1 MNTEQSQICSS
12 CISKEPF
19 DGSNGRT
26 WILSL
31 LEYDRGRPNPERCII
46 KKQGDSCIF
55 SLITST
61 LMVKQSSVVN
71 AYLENDTTILL
82 KLADPLTLPFEVSD
96 ITLTDATTGK
106 TVPVINVALPQ
117 AFTAN
122 PPEDVQQLLG
132 VPGEQ
137 RSSVLAGVE
146 TNLVEVVL
154 AEAPDVTHSL
164 HIALPGYMS
173 GPVTP
178 RNILNG
184 EKYLYHGDDLGN
196 SYQPEATSFRLWAPT
211 ASDVQVLLYE
221 TEIGPLQ
228 REIAMQRGE
237 NGTWYAQVSGD
248 WQNWYYL
255 YQVTVHGMT
264 QNSVDPYV
272 KAIAVNATRGM
283 IVHLPQT
290 NPPGWREDRYVALA
304 HPQDAII
311 YEVHVRDFSI
321 NPNSGMA
328 NRGKYLAFTE
338 HGTTGILS
346 GGQVTNNVAT
356 GVDHLKELGITHVQL
371 QPVQEFASVDEQDP
385 DQYNWGYD
393 PGNFN
398 VPEGAYATTPHGT
411 VRVTECKQMV
421 QSLHQEGIGVILDVV
436 YNHTFSWYYSDFD
449 KIVPEYYYRTDDAGN
464 YTNGSGTGNEIA
476 AERPMVQKF
485 ILDSLAYWV
494 REYHV
499 DGFRFDLM
507 ALLGIETMKKVYE
520 TLHAIN
526 PHILLYGEPW
536 AGGTSGL
543 PANQLLTKGQQK
555 GLGLAVFNDHIR
567 NALCGSV
574 FDRSGRGFATGARGL
589 VDEIKRAV
597 EGSINDFAASPGET
611 INYVT
616 SHDNYTLW
624 DKITLSNLEDAEAD
638 RIKMDEL
645 AQAVILTSQG
655 IAFLQG
661 GEELLR
667 TKGGN
672 SNSYNAG
679 DAVNQFDW
687 SRKTHYWKEWRYY
700 AALIHL
706 RRAHAAFR
714 MRSASD
720 IRAHLSFLASPE
732 NTVMFELSGH
742 ANGDSWENILVIY
755 NPNKIDLPCPLPPG
769 NWTIV
774 VSQDRI
780 SEDYLG
786 RASGRVIAPAISCMV
801 LYQR

>member
-1 MNTEQSQICSS
+1 M
-12 CISKEPF
+12 
-19 DGSNGRT
+19 G
-26 WILSL
+26 
-31 LEYDRGRPNPERCII
+31 
-46 KKQGDSCIF
+46 
-55 SLITST
+55 
-61 LMVKQSSVVN
+61 KQSSGVN

-82 KLADPLTLPFEVSD
+82 QLADPLTFPFEVSD

-117 AFTAN
+117 AFPAD
-122 PPEDVQQLLG
+122 PPEDVQPLLA
-132 VPGEQ
+132 VPAEQ
-137 RSSVLAGVE
+137 RSSVLAGVQ
-146 TNLVEVVL
+146 TNLVEVML

-164 HIALPGYMS
+164 HIALPGYIS

-184 EKYLYHGDDLGN
+184 ETYLYRGDDLGN

-211 ASDVQVLLYE
+211 ASDVQVLLFE
-221 TEIGPLQ
+221 REIGPLQ

-248 WQNWYYL
+248 LQNWYYL
-255 YQVTVHGMT
+255 YQMTIHGRT
-264 QNSVDPYV
+264 KNAVDPYV

-290 NPPGWREDRYVALA
+290 NPPGWWEDRYVALA

-338 HGTTGILS
+338 HGTTGP
-346 GGQVTNNVAT
+346 NNVVT

-371 QPVQEFASVDEQDP
+371 QPVQEFASVNELDP
-385 DQYNWGYD
+385 NQYNWGYD
-393 PGNFN
+393 PSNFN

-411 VRVTECKQMV
+411 ARVSECKQMV
-421 QSLHQEGIGVILDVV
+421 QSLHNEGIGVILDVV
-436 YNHTFSWYYSDFD
+436 YNHTFARYYSDFN

-555 GLGLAVFNDHIR
+555 GLGLAVLNDHIR

-574 FDRSGRGFATGARGL
+574 FDRSGRGFATGAGGF

-597 EGSINDFAASPGET
+597 QGSINDFAASPGET

-624 DKITLSNLEDAEAD
+624 DKVALSNPDDTEAD

-661 GEELLR
+661 GEEMLR

-672 SNSYNAG
+672 DNSYNAG

-687 SRKTHYWKEWRYY
+687 SRKAHYWKVWRYY
-700 AALIHL
+700 AGLIHL
-706 RRAHAAFR
+706 RQYHPAFR
-714 MRSASD
+714 MQLASD
-720 IRAHLSFLASPE
+720 VRAHLSLLASPQD
-732 NTVMFELSGH
+732 TVMFELSGH
-742 ANGDSWENILVIY
+742 ANGDNWENILVIY
-755 NPNKIDLPCPLPPG
+755 NPTKADVVCTLPPG
-769 NWTIV
+769 KWTIV
-774 VSQDRI
+774 VFQDRV
-780 SEDYLG
+780 SEEYLG
-786 RASGRVIAPAISCMV
+786 RASGRVVVPAISCMV
-801 LYQR
+801 LYQG

>member
-1 MNTEQSQICSS
+1 MFI
-12 CISKEPF
+12 
-19 DGSNGRT
+19 
-26 WILSL
+26 
-31 LEYDRGRPNPERCII
+31 
-46 KKQGDSCIF
+46 
-55 SLITST
+55 
-61 LMVKQSSVVN
+61 VN
-71 AYLENDTTILL
+71 AYLENDTTIVV
-82 KLADPLTLPFEVSD
+82 KLADPLTLPFEVSGV
-96 ITLTDATTGK
+96 TLTDATVGK
-106 TVPVINVALPQ
+106 TISVIKVTLPQ
-117 AFTAN
+117 DFATHPAGV
-122 PPEDVQQLLG
+122 VQQLLG
-132 VPGEQ
+132 VSGEQ
-137 RSSVLAGVE
+137 RSASPGGVQ
-146 TNLVEVVL
+146 TDLIEVVL

-164 HIALPGYMS
+164 HIALNGYIQV
-173 GPVTP
+173 PVTP

-184 EKYLYHGDDLGN
+184 EKYFYHKDDLGN
-196 SYQPEATSFRLWAPT
+196 SYRSEGTSFRLWAPT
-211 ASDVQVLLYE
+211 ASEVQVLLYE
-221 TEIGPLQ
+221 TETGPLQ
-228 REIAMQRGE
+228 RQIAMQRGE

-248 WQNWYYL
+248 LQNWYYL
-255 YQVTVHGMT
+255 YQVIVHGVT
-264 QNSVDPYV
+264 QNAVDPYV

-283 IVHLPQT
+283 IIHLPEM
-290 NPPGWREDRYVALA
+290 NPPGWHEDRYVALA

-338 HGTTGILS
+338 HGTTGP
-346 GGQVTNNVAT
+346 NNVVT

-371 QPVQEFASVDEQDP
+371 QPVQEFASVNELDP
-385 DQYNWGYD
+385 NQYNWGYD
-393 PGNFN
+393 PSNFN

-411 VRVTECKQMV
+411 ARVSECKQMV
-421 QSLHQEGIGVILDVV
+421 QSLHNEGIGVILDVV
-436 YNHTFSWYYSDFD
+436 YNHTFARYYSDFN

-507 ALLGIETMKKVYE
+507 ALLGIETMKKAYE
-520 TLHAIN
+520 TLHAMN

-536 AGGTSGL
+536 AGGKPGL
-543 PANQLLTKGQQK
+543 PADQLLTQGQQK

-574 FDRSGRGFATGARGL
+574 FDRSGRGFATGAGGF

-597 EGSINDFAASPGET
+597 QGSINDFAASPGET

-624 DKITLSNLEDAEAD
+624 DKVALSNPDDTEAD

-661 GEELLR
+661 GEEMLR

-672 SNSYNAG
+672 DNSYNAG

-687 SRKTHYWKEWRYY
+687 SRKAHYWKVWRYY
-700 AALIHL
+700 AGLIHL
-706 RRAHAAFR
+706 RQYHPAFR
-714 MRSASD
+714 MQLASD
-720 IRAHLSFLASPE
+720 VRAHLSLLASPQD
-732 NTVMFELSGH
+732 TVMFELSGH
-742 ANGDSWENILVIY
+742 ANGDNWENILVIY
-755 NPNKIDLPCPLPPG
+755 NPTKADVVCTLPPG
-769 NWTIV
+769 KWTIV
-774 VSQDRI
+774 VFQDRV
-780 SEDYLG
+780 SEEYLA
-786 RASGRVIAPAISCMV
+786 RASGRVVVPAISCMV
-801 LYQR
+801 LYQG

>member
-1 MNTEQSQICSS
+1 
-12 CISKEPF
+12 
-19 DGSNGRT
+19 
-26 WILSL
+26 
-31 LEYDRGRPNPERCII
+31 
-46 KKQGDSCIF
+46 
-55 SLITST
+55 
-61 LMVKQSSVVN
+61 MVKQSSVVN

-82 KLADPLTLPFEVSD
+82 KLADPLTLPFEFSD

-117 AFTAN
+117 AFTAD
-122 PPEDVQQLLG
+122 PPEDVQQLLA

-146 TNLVEVVL
+146 TSLVEVVL

-184 EKYLYHGDDLGN
+184 KKYLYHGDDLGN

-228 REIAMQRGE
+228 REIAMQRGA

-248 WQNWYYL
+248 LQNWYYL

-304 HPQDAII
+304 HAQDAII

-385 DQYNWGYD
+385 NQYNWGYD

-624 DKITLSNLEDAEAD
+624 DKIALSNPDDTEAD
-638 RIKMDEL
+638 RIRMNEL

-661 GEELLR
+661 GEEMLR

-672 SNSYNAG
+672 DNSYNAG

-687 SRKTHYWKEWRYY
+687 LRKAHYWKVWRYY
-700 AALIHL
+700 AGLIYL
-706 RRAHAAFR
+706 RKYHPAFR
-714 MRSASD
+714 MQLASD
-720 IRAHLSFLASPE
+720 VQAHLSLLAGPE
-732 NTVMFELSGH
+732 DTVMFELSGH

-755 NPNKIDLPCPLPPG
+755 NPTKVDLLCTLPSG
-769 NWTIV
+769 DWTIV
-774 VSQDRI
+774 VSEDRI

-786 RASGRVIAPAISCMV
+786 RASGRVVVPAISCMV
-801 LYQR
+801 LYQG

>member
-624 DKITLSNLEDAEAD
+624 DKIALSNPDDTEAD

-661 GEELLR
+661 GEEMLR

-672 SNSYNAG
+672 DNSYNAG

-687 SRKTHYWKEWRYY
+687 LRKAHYWKVWRYY
-700 AALIHL
+700 AGLIHL
-706 RRAHAAFR
+706 RKYHPAFR
-714 MRSASD
+714 MQLASD
-720 IRAHLSFLASPE
+720 VQAHLSLLAGPE
-732 NTVMFELSGH
+732 DTVMFELSGH

-755 NPNKIDLPCPLPPG
+755 NPTKVDLPCTLPSG
-769 NWTIV
+769 DWTIV
-774 VSQDRI
+774 VSEDRI

-786 RASGRVIAPAISCMV
+786 RASGRVVVHAISCMV
-801 LYQR
+801 LYQG

>member
-1 MNTEQSQICSS
+1 MS
-12 CISKEPF
+12 
-19 DGSNGRT
+19 
-26 WILSL
+26 SL
-31 LEYDRGRPNPERCII
+31 LTPT
-46 KKQGDSCIF
+46 
-55 SLITST
+55 LIG
-61 LMVKQSSVVN
+61 KQSTVVN
-71 AYLENDTTILL
+71 AYLENDTTILV

-96 ITLTDATTGK
+96 VTMTDTTTGK
-106 TVPVINVALPQ
+106 VIPVIKVALPQ
-117 AFTAN
+117 AFATDHSGEMQ
-122 PPEDVQQLLG
+122 PVLG
-132 VPGEQ
+132 ASGEQ
-137 RSSVLAGVE
+137 RLAVPAGVQ
-146 TNLVEVVL
+146 TDLVEVML
-154 AEAPDVTHSL
+154 AGAPEVTHSL
-164 HIALPGYMS
+164 QIALNGYMP
-173 GPVTP
+173 GPVMP
-178 RNILNG
+178 RNVLNG
-184 EKYLYHGDDLGN
+184 EKYLYHGDDLGS
-196 SYQPEATSFRLWAPT
+196 SYQPEATSFRLWAP
-211 ASDVQVLLYE
+211 SSSEVQVLLYE
-221 TEIGPLQ
+221 SETGPLQ
-228 REIAMQRGE
+228 HQIAMQQGE
-237 NGTWYAQVSGD
+237 NGTWYARVSGD
-248 WQNWYYL
+248 WQHWYYL
-255 YQVTVHGMT
+255 YQVTIHGLT
-264 QNSVDPYV
+264 QNAVDPYV
-272 KAIAVNATRGM
+272 KAITVNATRGM
-283 IVHLPQT
+283 IIDLPET
-290 NPPGWREDRYVALA
+290 NPSGWHEDEYVSLA
-304 HPQDAII
+304 HLEDAII

-321 NPNSGMA
+321 HPNSGMT

-338 HGTTGILS
+338 RGTIGP
-346 GGQVTNNVAT
+346 NNVAT

-371 QPVQEFASVDEQDP
+371 QPVQEFASIDEQDP
-385 DQYNWGYD
+385 NQYNWGYD
-393 PGNFN
+393 PRNFN

-411 VRVTECKQMV
+411 ARITECKQMI
-421 QSLHQEGIGVILDVV
+421 QSLHAEEIGVILDVV
-436 YNHTFSWYYSDFD
+436 YNHTFAWYYSDFD
-449 KIVPEYYYRTDDAGN
+449 KIVPQYFYRTDNTGN

-476 AERPMVQKF
+476 TERPMVQKF

-507 ALLGIETMKKVYE
+507 ALLGIETMKKVDE
-520 TLHAIN
+520 TLHAIS

-543 PANQLLTKGQQK
+543 PANELLTKGRQK
-555 GLGLAVFNDHIR
+555 GLGLAVFNDHLR
-567 NALCGSV
+567 DGLVGSV
-574 FDRSGRGFATGARGL
+574 FDRTARGFATGAWGL
-589 VDEIKRAV
+589 IDGIKKAV
-597 EGSINDFAASPGET
+597 AGSIDEFTASPGET

-624 DKITLSNLEDAEAD
+624 DKITLSNPEDAEAD

-655 IAFLQG
+655 TAFLQG

-706 RRAHAAFR
+706 RRVHAAFR
-714 MRSASD
+714 MRSASA

-732 NTVMFELSGH
+732 NTVMFKLSGH

-801 LYQR
+801 LYQG